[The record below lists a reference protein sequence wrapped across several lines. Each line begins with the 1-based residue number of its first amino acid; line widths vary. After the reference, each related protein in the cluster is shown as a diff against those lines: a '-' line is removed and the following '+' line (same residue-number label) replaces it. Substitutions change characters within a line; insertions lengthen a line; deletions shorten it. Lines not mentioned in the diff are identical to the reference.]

1 MYEKH
6 ESYGVLKLSK
16 QALQKESDMLNHA
29 TSKSESNTAL
39 HIQRQYIQAF
49 QAAQSQQYAQICSA
63 VQLNEYQQLQ
73 KFAERQRHL
82 ELEQIKAKEKTQ
94 ESANA
99 SNAVKRRLQEV
110 LLARQLRPSNESV
123 SNVAIPCTNQGAISW
138 QSGCAEFP
146 LRKTGTTKRHRHRNQ
161 SQPNFKYSKPYNRQF
176 RNPI

>member
-1 MYEKH
+1 MGTLYKNKFKPSAKMGLLDDH
-6 ESYGVLKLSK
+6 
-16 QALQKESDMLNHA
+16 ESDMLNHA

-94 ESANA
+94 VTLELNKCDKGSMDH
-99 SNAVKRRLQEV
+99 
-110 LLARQLRPSNESV
+110 LAGP
-123 SNVAIPCTNQGAISW
+123 
-138 QSGCAEFP
+138 
-146 LRKTGTTKRHRHRNQ
+146 
-161 SQPNFKYSKPYNRQF
+161 
-176 RNPI
+176 